1 MHWEL
6 NRGEYSQLARNQTK
20 YHGKE
25 NIWLD
30 LKDQEAFHTEV
41 LGVEGVK
48 NVKEE
53 MDKDKKE
60 PSGGLSTELGG
71 KTKVEISYAHALK
84 VSMFPILDILSFF
97 LWEILHFM
105 FFSKVLPTE
114 NSNNS

>member
-41 LGVEGVK
+41 LGVESVK

-71 KTKVEISYAHALK
+71 KTKSWDQLCTCPESLH
-84 VSMFPILDILSFF
+84 VSNSGHFIFLSLRDLAFY
-97 LWEILHFM
+97 
-105 FFSKVLPTE
+105 VLQ
-114 NSNNS
+114 